1 MRINQSEDFNSDR
14 AREQKR
20 ICLLLHNLAF
30 STHILSG
37 LSHIPMRYRIT
48 ECIGAG
54 ILTSYPS
61 TPRFRVSLRSRL
73 TLRR

>member
-1 MRINQSEDFNSDR
+1 MRINQSEDIISDQTR
-14 AREQKR
+14 KQER
-20 ICLLLHNLAF
+20 ICLLLHNLVL
-30 STHILSG
+30 STQILNG
-37 LSHIPMRYRIT
+37 LSHIPMRHRIT
-48 ECIGAG
+48 EYIGAG